1 MPKLKRFKKA
11 ANNTGSIFSEDIE
24 RKDGTVY
31 TRWRGDISLGYSG
44 TGKRKRVTVYGASQA
59 EVVEKLEAVKQ
70 RAASG
75 LLADTKYTVKSY
87 FEKWLKEKER
97 QVKRRTLVNYR
108 YDIDTHIV
116 PELGNVRLEKVTPLQ
131 LQTLLSGVAD
141 KSGVDR
147 ANKVRTVLYQGFR
160 QAVKWLLLPRN
171 PAEATEPFKHVKQE
185 MKLWTPQEA
194 AKFLDTARI
203 HRQYALFYLAISS
216 GLRVGELLAL
226 EWKDLQG
233 EVLHVQR
240 SIGWVEGELVVSTPK
255 TERGKRKVTL
265 DKATLAVLE
274 GHRKQQEAERAKAGE
289 KYHSQDILFANR
301 HGAYTKP
308 RKLSQH
314 WYELQTLSGV
324 PQIRFH
330 DLRHLN
336 VSLRRKLG
344 QDAKLIADQVGHA
357 DPAFTMRQY
366 THLFEDDRSNAAV
379 NLGEWLPKSDK
390 DPN

>member
-1 MPKLKRFKKA
+1 MPRLKRFKKGA
-11 ANNTGSIFSEDIE
+11 SGQGSIVDKLIT
-24 RKDGTVY
+24 RPDGSTY
-31 TRWRGDISLGYSG
+31 IRWEGYLSLGKDSN
-44 TGKRKRVTVYGASQA
+44 GKRRRTVVYGSSQA
-59 EVVEKLEAVKQ
+59 EVVEKLEAIKQ

-108 YDIDTHIV
+108 YDIDTHVV

-131 LQTLLSGVAD
+131 LQTLLSAVAD
-141 KSGVDR
+141 KSGIDR

-171 PAEATEPFKHVKQE
+171 PTEATEPFKKVKKE
-185 MKLWTPQEA
+185 IKLWTPEQA
-194 AKFLDTARI
+194 ARFLGTARV
-203 HRQYALFYLAISS
+203 HRQHALFYLAISS
-216 GLRVGELLAL
+216 GLRVGELLGL
-226 EWKDLQG
+226 EWTDLNG
-233 EVLHVQR
+233 DVLHVQR

-255 TERGKRKVTL
+255 TERGKRKVKL
-265 DKATLAVLE
+265 DKVTLEVLE
-274 GHRKQQEAERAKAGE
+274 QHRKQQEAERVKAGE
-289 KYHSQDILFANR
+289 KYHVQGILFANR

-314 WYELQTLSGV
+314 WYDLQTLANV
-324 PQIRFH
+324 PKIRFH

-379 NLGEWLPKSDK
+379 NLIDWLPKGDK
-390 DPN
+390 NPN

>member
-1 MPKLKRFKKA
+1 M
-11 ANNTGSIFSEDIE
+11 
-24 RKDGTVY
+24 
-31 TRWRGDISLGYSG
+31 
-44 TGKRKRVTVYGASQA
+44 
-59 EVVEKLEAVKQ
+59 
-70 RAASG
+70 
-75 LLADTKYTVKSY
+75 
-87 FEKWLKEKER
+87 
-97 QVKRRTLVNYR
+97 
-108 YDIDTHIV
+108 V

-131 LQTLLSGVAD
+131 LQTLLSAVAD
-141 KSGVDR
+141 KSGIDR

-171 PAEATEPFKHVKQE
+171 PAEATEPFKKVKQE
-185 MKLWTPQEA
+185 MTLWTPEQA
-194 AKFLDTARI
+194 ARFLDTART

-226 EWKDLQG
+226 EWNDLKG
-233 EVLHVQR
+233 DMLHVQR

-255 TERGKRKVTL
+255 TERGKRKVKLDQVTL
-265 DKATLAVLE
+265 TVLGE
-274 GHRKQQEAERAKAGE
+274 HRKQQEAERAKAGE
-289 KYHSQDILFANR
+289 KYHAQNILFANR

-308 RKLSQH
+308 RKLTQH
-314 WYELQTLSGV
+314 WHDLQTLAGV

-379 NLGEWLPKSDK
+379 NLTDWLPKGDK
-390 DPN
+390 NPN